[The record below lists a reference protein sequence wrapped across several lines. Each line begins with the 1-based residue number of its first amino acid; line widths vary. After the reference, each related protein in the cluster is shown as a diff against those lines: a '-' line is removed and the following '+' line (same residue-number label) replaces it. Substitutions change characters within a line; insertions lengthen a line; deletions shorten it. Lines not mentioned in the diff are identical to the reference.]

1 MKQTSFSPICDTCA
15 NEMDQLTL
23 AKDYDTL
30 ASYVI
35 QQEEKNA
42 ENNALE
48 YAPIFF
54 YIGTSNST
62 LAHHHHHSA
71 SSDEQRLS
79 IIYRKKALFYFRKAI
94 SLLESSDDTPALLLP
109 IYTNYANDLYSCG
122 RVILR
127 SGGNKLI

>member
-35 QQEEKNA
+35 QQEEKYA

-54 YIGTSNST
+54 YIGTSNSWLT
-62 LAHHHHHSA
+62 IIIIRLHLTN
-71 SSDEQRLS
+71 RGFLLS
-79 IIYRKKALFYFRKAI
+79 IGRRRCSTSEKQYRFWRVATTLLHFYFPYI
-94 SLLESSDDTPALLLP
+94 PTTPMTFIP
-109 IYTNYANDLYSCG
+109 
-122 RVILR
+122 VVE
-127 SGGNKLI
+127 